1 MSLMPD
7 TKTKWT
13 AFMVNNSQNLTPLM
27 NKFLYFFLIFPIFS
41 FAQNIRFEGVIQDNN
56 KAPLEMA
63 NIMAMNQTTKTMD
76 AYAITNDKG
85 KFVLNLKPNAS
96 YTIKLSYL
104 GMQNKEIVLTTQD
117 QNITQTITMESGGI
131 ELDDVE
137 IVREMPVSIKG
148 DTIVYNADSFKTGT
162 ERKLEDVL
170 KKLPGVEVNAD
181 GEVEVEGKKVT
192 KLMVEGKDFF
202 DGDTKLGV
210 KNIPADAIDKVQV
223 LRNYNEN
230 SILKGVENNQDNVA
244 MNIKLKAGKK
254 NFWFGDLT
262 AAGGFRPESKFD
274 RYNLNPKLFYY
285 SPKYSIN
292 VIANVNNIGEL
303 PLTIQDY
310 FKFTG
315 GFRNMMAKGGSS
327 FNVSSNDLG
336 ISLMRNNRAKEIET
350 DFGATNFSY
359 NPTKSWSLSGFAI
372 LSASKTDLET
382 QSKTDYLDENSSEVA
397 STENRQEVA
406 HQKNNL
412 GLFKLSSSYKPNI
425 NFQFDYDILAKFS
438 KQDEDNSLLREAIDE
453 DDNATTE
460 NIFTNKK
467 QDPVTVNQNLSFY
480 YTASEKNV
488 FALEMQHLYQDEN
501 PFYNADL
508 ASDPFVTPQG
518 NILGYDD
525 LQNRTNLNQT
535 RFVKTNK
542 LDTKLDY
549 YYMLTPK
556 SNINVTF
563 GNTFSNQNFDSSM
576 YQILDNGNVNE
587 LDNTTNINQVS
598 YRFNDT
604 FLGLHYKVLTGKFTF
619 TPGVSLHTYAL
630 NNEQTGTKYTQNFTR
645 ILPDFLAIYQI
656 KKAETLTYNFSFT
669 NNFTDINRQAE
680 GFVLNSYSSLSRGNR
695 TLENAIQQSH
705 SLRYFKYNMF
715 NFENISAAASYNRTM
730 DAVKTRAFFMN
741 VNQISSPY
749 NSEFADESLTFFGSY
764 GRSFLKYYKA
774 SIMANV
780 NWAKYN
786 NIQIDRNTLQDVLVT
801 NESFSQNYTLKASTN
816 FKKMPNIEL
825 GYSYSV
831 NDYPT
836 DTFFT
841 DKPTVTLDYF
851 FLKSFSFVA
860 EYEFYHYYNSDKSVE
875 NEYDFLSASLI
886 YQKTKDSK
894 WEYKISATNLLNTT
908 SLNDDSFS
916 QFSTRTSQ
924 YKVQPR
930 YVMFSLKYNL

>member
-1 MSLMPD
+1 MKQIL
-7 TKTKWT
+7 
-13 AFMVNNSQNLTPLM
+13 FLLTIL
-27 NKFLYFFLIFPIFS
+27 FTTISFS
-41 FAQNIRFEGVIQDNN
+41 QNIRFEGVIQDNN

-63 NIMAMNQTTKTMD
+63 NIMAMNQATKAMD

-85 KFVLNLKPNAS
+85 KFILNLKPNTTYA
-96 YTIKLSYL
+96 IKLSYL
-104 GMQNKEIVLTTQD
+104 GMQNKEITVTTQNQNMV
-117 QNITQTITMESGGI
+117 QNITMEQGGI
-131 ELDDVE
+131 ELEGVE

-162 ERKLEDVL
+162 ERKLEDLL

-254 NFWFGDLT
+254 NFWFGDIT
-262 AAGGFRPESKFD
+262 AAGGFRPEDKFD
-274 RYNLNPKLFYY
+274 RYNVNPKLFYY

-292 VIANVNNIGEL
+292 IITNFNNIGEL
-303 PLTIQDY
+303 PLTVQDY
-310 FKFTG
+310 FKFSG
-315 GFRNMMAKGGSS
+315 GFRSMMAKGGSN

-336 ISLMRNNRAKEIET
+336 ISLLRNNRAKEIET

-359 NPTKSWSLSGFAI
+359 NPTKAWSISGFGI
-372 LSASKTDLET
+372 LSSSITDLET
-382 QSKTDYLDENSSEVA
+382 KSKTNYLNDNSTEVA
-397 STENRQEVA
+397 STENRAEIA
-406 HQKNNL
+406 HQKSSL
-412 GLFKLSSSYKPNI
+412 GLFKLSSSYKPNA
-425 NFQFDYDILAKFS
+425 NFQFDYDILSKFS
-438 KQDEDNSLLREAIDE
+438 KQDEDNSLLRETIDE
-453 DDNATTE
+453 DNNSSTE
-460 NIFTNKK
+460 NILTAKK
-467 QDPVTVNQNLSFY
+467 QDPVSVNQNLSFY

-508 ASDPFVTPQG
+508 QSDPFVNPFTSPPS
-518 NILGYDD
+518 NILGYDAS
-525 LQNRTNLNQT
+525 QNRTNLNQN

-549 YYMLTPK
+549 YYMITPK
-556 SNINVTF
+556 SNINVTL
-563 GNTFSNQNFDSSM
+563 GNTYSNQSFNSSI
-576 YQILDNGNVNE
+576 YQILDNGTVND
-587 LDNTTNINQVS
+587 LDNPQNINDVN
-598 YRFNDT
+598 YRFNDA
-604 FLGLHYKVLTGKFTF
+604 FLGFHYKILTGKFTL

-630 NNEQTGTKYTQNFTR
+630 NNEQSGTSYKQNFTR
-645 ILPDFLAIYQI
+645 VLPDFLAVYQI
-656 KKAETLTYNFSFT
+656 KKAESLTYNFSFT

-695 TLENAIQQSH
+695 TLENAVQQSH

-715 NFENISAAASYNRTM
+715 NFENISAFASYNRTM
-730 DAVKTRAFFMN
+730 DAVKTRAFFDN
-741 VNQISSPY
+741 VNQVSSPF
-749 NSEFADESLTFFGSY
+749 NSEFADETLTFFGNY
-764 GRSFLKYYKA
+764 GRSFYKYYKA
-774 SIMANV
+774 SLSANL

-786 NIQIDRNTLQDVLVT
+786 NIQIDRNTLLDVLST
-801 NESFSQNYTLKASTN
+801 NESFSQTYSIKASTN
-816 FKKMPNIEL
+816 YKNWPNIEL
-825 GYSYSV
+825 GYSYTI

-841 DKPTVTLDYF
+841 DKPTVRVDYF
-851 FLKSFSFVA
+851 FMKSFSFVT

-875 NEYDFLSASLI
+875 NEYDFLSTSLI

-908 SLNDDSFS
+908 SLNDDNFS

-924 YKVQPR
+924 YTVQPR
-930 YVMFSLKYNL
+930 YVMLSLKYNL